1 MAKKTWFDNYQEE
14 KNQIKNEQEL
24 NENKDVEMKEEVVER
39 KVANHKY
46 TTRSK
51 LP

>member
-1 MAKKTWFDNYQEE
+1 LNDN
-14 KNQIKNEQEL
+14 KDGDD
-24 NENKDVEMKEEVVER
+24 DVEMKEEEKVVER

-51 LP
+51 

>member
-1 MAKKTWFDNYQEE
+1 
-14 KNQIKNEQEL
+14 L
-24 NENKDVEMKEEVVER
+24 NFNKDGDDDVEMKEEEKVVER

-51 LP
+51 